1 MLLAAREIGELAV
14 ITEVATII
22 TIVGARVCDAMDLP
36 MRTLSHPY
44 RPKPWTMALAGAFF
58 GAIAITMGREA
69 LLNERGLV
77 ISGLIHLGP
86 GGATVFYWGIAAVA
100 AAFVV
105 VAVPAFVMGLV
116 STRRLTLDAAELSV
130 PGSVFA
136 RAPTVVRLAD
146 IRSVSMSVIQKRRFF
161 EIVHTQGKLTLS
173 ESLLPSPAAFEEL
186 CAEIARRSPG
196 SKQG

>member
-1 MLLAAREIGELAV
+1 MQ
-14 ITEVATII
+14 
-22 TIVGARVCDAMDLP
+22 
-36 MRTLSHPY
+36 TLSHPY

-58 GAIAITMGREA
+58 GAITLFMGREA
-69 LLNERGLV
+69 IFNERGLV

-86 GGATVFYWGIAAVA
+86 SGATVFYWGVAAVA

-105 VAVPAFVMGLV
+105 VALPAFVVGLV
-116 STRRLTLDAAELSV
+116 STRRLTLDATELSV
-130 PGSVFA
+130 PGSVFS

-146 IRSVSMSVIQKRRFF
+146 IRQVSMSVIQKRRFF

-186 CAEIARRSPG
+186 CAEIARRIPG
-196 SKQG
+196 SMKG